1 MTLTT
6 LISLN
11 AALGTAAFYALVL
24 VLGHGIRSERRHRAA
39 YTGVVAAQDSAP
51 ERLAA

>member
-11 AALGTAAFYALVL
+11 AALGTAAFCVLVL
-24 VLGHGIRSERRHRAA
+24 LLGHGIRSDRRRRAA
-39 YTGVVAAQDSAP
+39 YIGALAARDSAP

>member
-11 AALGTAAFYALVL
+11 AAPGTAAFCALVL
-24 VLGHGIRSERRHRAA
+24 LLGHGIRSDRRHGAA
-39 YTGVVAAQDSAP
+39 DAGVVAAQDSAP